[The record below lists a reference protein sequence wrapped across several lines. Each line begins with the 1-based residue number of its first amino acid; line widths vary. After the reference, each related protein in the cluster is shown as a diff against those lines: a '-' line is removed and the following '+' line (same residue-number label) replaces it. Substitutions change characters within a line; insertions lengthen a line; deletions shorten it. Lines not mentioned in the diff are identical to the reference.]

1 MFLYAERHY
10 NNSSFSASS
19 GIEASL
25 TTCVCVL
32 NVEMDILSL
41 NRTYLIQFLMLLSL
55 TAFRGAAVV
64 LIYVLKE
71 FILSRN
77 ISKYVGTHKPF
88 SKGIPYEV

>member
-25 TTCVCVL
+25 TTCVL